1 MLDYVGSVRQ
11 WPESSNIR
19 ALVFSTSFVMVSR
32 MATPAVND
40 NAPTIATF
48 SRLKREMKPCGRRAE
63 T

>member
-1 MLDYVGSVRQ
+1 MLDYAGSVRQ

-40 NAPTIATF
+40 NASPIATF
-48 SRLKREMKPCGRRAE
+48 ASSAFP
-63 T
+63 